1 MQRLWPAM
9 IGSRRLSLRRSRAGR
24 KSAIPDDGQP
34 DPEIRVGI
42 GDGTEMRRASA
53 GPLRRQAGAPTQCHR
68 GGTGW
73 HLTPPSK
80 AGRNSSEAGTA
91 FQGLADE
98 IAAEEQKGR
107 AGSLGTRKY
116 DLNIRNENG

>member
-24 KSAIPDDGQP
+24 KSAMADDGQP

-53 GPLRRQAGAPTQCHR
+53 GPLP
-68 GGTGW
+68 
-73 HLTPPSK
+73 PPSRS
-80 AGRNSSEAGTA
+80 ADTVSPRWDRLALDAAVEGGADSSEAGRA
-91 FQGLADE
+91 FQGLSDE

-107 AGSLGTRKY
+107 EGRSAH
-116 DLNIRNENG
+116 ENTT